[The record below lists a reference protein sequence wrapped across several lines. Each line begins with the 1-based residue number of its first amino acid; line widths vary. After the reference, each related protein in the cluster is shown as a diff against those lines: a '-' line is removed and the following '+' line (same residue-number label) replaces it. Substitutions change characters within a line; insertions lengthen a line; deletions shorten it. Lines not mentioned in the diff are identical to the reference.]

1 MIILNIFRCVVLCR
15 IPKKGFI
22 IMKKIISFILALSLL
37 AVCAVSFASCGKE
50 DENVLKMATN
60 AAFPPYEFYD
70 EGEKIVG
77 IDAEIAEL
85 IAKDLGMKLEIV
97 DTEFDSIITGVTEG
111 KYDFGMAGMTVTEDR
126 LKSVNFSTS
135 YANGVQVIIVKND
148 SPITSID
155 DLSAEGATYKIGV
168 QQGTT
173 GDIYASDTPEKGGF
187 GEERVT
193 SFNTGAEA
201 VLALTTGK
209 VDCVI
214 IDNEPAKSYVKT
226 NEGLKILDTEYVE
239 EDYAICV
246 SKENADLLKKINDS
260 LKKNTDNGEI
270 QKIIDKYIKA
280 DSAE

>member
-1 MIILNIFRCVVLCR
+1 
-15 IPKKGFI
+15 
-22 IMKKIISFILALSLL
+22 MKKIVSFILALSLL
-37 AVCAVSFASCGKE
+37 AVCAVSFASCSKD

-60 AAFPPYEFYD
+60 AAFPPYEFY

-85 IAKDLGMKLEIV
+85 IAKDLGMTLQIV

-135 YANGVQVIIVKND
+135 YAKGVQVIIVKND

-155 DLSAEGATYKIGV
+155 DLSADGATYKIGV

-173 GDIYASDTPEKGGF
+173 GDIYASDTPENGGF
-187 GEERVT
+187 GEDRVT
-193 SFNTGAEA
+193 SYNTGAEA

-226 NEGLKILDTEYVE
+226 YEGLKILDTEYVE

-246 SKENADLLKKINDS
+246 SKDNADLLKKINDS
-260 LKKNTDNGEI
+260 LKKNTENGEI

-280 DSAE
+280 DSAK

>member
-1 MIILNIFRCVVLCR
+1 M
-15 IPKKGFI
+15 PKKGFI

-60 AAFPPYEFYD
+60 AAFPPYEFY

-135 YANGVQVIIVKND
+135 YAKGVQVIIVKND

-187 GEERVT
+187 GEDRVT
-193 SFNTGAEA
+193 SFNSGAEA

-226 NEGLKILDTEYVE
+226 YEGLKILDTEYVE

>member
-1 MIILNIFRCVVLCR
+1 
-15 IPKKGFI
+15 
-22 IMKKIISFILALSLL
+22 MKKIVSFILALSLL
-37 AVCAVSFASCGKE
+37 SVCTFALASCDDSK
-50 DENVLKMATN
+50 DDNVLKMATN
-60 AAFPPYEFYD
+60 AAFPPYEFY

-77 IDAEIAEL
+77 IDAEIAAL
-85 IAKDLGMKLEIV
+85 IAKELGMELEIV

-126 LKSVNFSTS
+126 LKSVNFSKS
-135 YANGVQVIIVKND
+135 YAKGVQVIIVKND

-173 GDIYASDTPEKGGF
+173 GDIYASDPPEKGGF
-187 GEERVT
+187 GADRVT

-214 IDNEPAKSYVKT
+214 IDNEPAKSYIST
-226 NEGLKILDTEYVE
+226 YEGLKILDTKYVE
-239 EDYAICV
+239 EDYAICI
-246 SKENADLLKKINDS
+246 SKDNDELLKKIDAA
-260 LKKNTDNGEI
+260 LAKYTENGEI
-270 QKIIDKYIKA
+270 QKIIDKYIKP

>member
-1 MIILNIFRCVVLCR
+1 
-15 IPKKGFI
+15 
-22 IMKKIISFILALSLL
+22 MKKIISFVLALSLL
-37 AVCAVSFASCGKE
+37 AVCAVSFASCSKE

-60 AAFPPYEFYD
+60 AAFPPYEFY

-85 IAKDLGMKLEIV
+85 IAKDLGMTLQIV

-111 KYDFGMAGMTVTEDR
+111 KYDFGMAGMTVTEER
-126 LKSVNFSTS
+126 LKSVNFSST
-135 YANGVQVIIVKND
+135 YAKGVQVIIVKND

-155 DLSAEGATYKIGV
+155 DLFADGATYKIGV

-173 GDIYASDTPEKGGF
+173 GDIYASDDF
-187 GEERVT
+187 GEDRVT
-193 SFNTGAEA
+193 SYNTGAEA

-226 NEGLKILDTEYVE
+226 YEGLKILDTKYVE

-246 SKENADLLKKINDS
+246 SKENEDLLKKINDS
-260 LKKNTDNGEI
+260 LKKNTENGEI
-270 QKIIDKYIKA
+270 QKIIDKYIKP